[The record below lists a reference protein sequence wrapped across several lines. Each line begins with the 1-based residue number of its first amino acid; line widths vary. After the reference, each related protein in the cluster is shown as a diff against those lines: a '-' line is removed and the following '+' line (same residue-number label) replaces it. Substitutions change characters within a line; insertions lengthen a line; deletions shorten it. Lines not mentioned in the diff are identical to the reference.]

1 MDPISATIIGGASL
15 LGGLFSAKSAEK
27 TNKAQQASVDQQ
39 MAFQE
44 RMSNT
49 AHQREVA
56 DLRAAGLNPLLSANA
71 GASSPGGAAAT
82 FQNPYANLS
91 EDIRSSAKSAL
102 EARLAKE
109 TISTQKSQQALNLAS
124 AKNQLAQADST
135 SGRVS
140 IPGFGHTTLSSA
152 SSFLDKNVTTPSRN
166 FDQKLLTKLKV
177 PQKYIDL
184 WSKYMYGSAK
194 STAVSGVRG

>member
-1 MDPISATIIGGASL
+1 MDPLSATILGGASL
-15 LGGLFSAKSAEK
+15 IGGLFSAKSAKE
-27 TNKAQQASVDQQ
+27 TNKAQQASVDNQ

-56 DLRAAGLNPLLSANA
+56 DLRAAGLNPILSANA

-91 EDIRSSAKSAL
+91 DDLNSSAKTIL

-109 TISTQKSQQALNLAS
+109 NINTQQSQQRLNDAT
-124 AKNQLAQADST
+124 AANQTAQAALAMG
-135 SGRVS
+135 GRVS
-140 IPGFGHTTLSSA
+140 IPGFFSGPASSA
-152 SSFLDKNVTTPSRN
+152 SKLISPLINSIKPWWNALVKKKR
-166 FDQKLLTKLKV
+166 DQIAAQYL
-177 PQKYIDL
+177 
-184 WSKYMYGSAK
+184 SSSAK